1 MKPEEAGSQ
10 ALVVVTEARALTVKT
25 DEDYARAQEMW
36 MSLRQQMK
44 NLDAAYDDLI
54 KASYALWKQ
63 NLAKKAAY
71 YEKVE
76 DGAKFLK
83 SIMGNYESE
92 QKKKREAE
100 ESRLRAIAIKEEEDR
115 KLQEALNAP
124 KEEQDAI
131 LAEPIVIAPV
141 VVPDTTPKVKGGPVY
156 RTIWNAEVTSLI
168 ELVQSVAKGETP
180 LGAVEANMTYLNR
193 RAISDNVEFRVP
205 GVKAVS
211 RKV

>member
-71 YEKVE
+71 YDKVE

>member
-10 ALVVVTEARALTVKT
+10 ALVVVTEARSLTVKN

-44 NLDAAYDDLI
+44 NLDAAYDEVI
-54 KASYALWKQ
+54 KASHTAWETA
-63 NLAKKAAY
+63 LAKKASFY
-71 YEKVE
+71 DKVE

-83 SIMGNYESE
+83 GLMGAYEE
-92 QKKKREAE
+92 AQKKIRLAE
-100 ESRLRAIAIKEEEDR
+100 ESRLRAEAIKAEEDR

-141 VVPDTTPKVKGGPVY
+141 VVQDTTPKVKGGPVY